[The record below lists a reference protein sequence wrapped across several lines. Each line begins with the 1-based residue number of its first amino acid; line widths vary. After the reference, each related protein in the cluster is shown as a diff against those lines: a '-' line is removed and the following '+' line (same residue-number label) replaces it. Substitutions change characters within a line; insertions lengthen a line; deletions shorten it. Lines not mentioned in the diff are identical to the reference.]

1 MELFDSVI
9 IGSGVAGMTAAIY
22 LKRSNK
28 KVLVLEKNAPG
39 GQINRTAKIEN
50 YPGFQEIDG
59 PTLAYQIYE
68 QMMNLKVEYRYGNV
82 LEIKDL
88 GSTKKIRT
96 DMEEIE
102 TKTVII
108 ASGRVPRELNL
119 EHEKTLLG
127 HGISYCAICDG
138 PLYKGKTVGVVG
150 GGNSAL
156 EEALYLSDICK
167 KVYIIHRR
175 DELRAEEE
183 IQEKV
188 KSKSNVEF
196 LYQAKVVKL
205 MEEKSELSGVE
216 IEQLGELKFLKLD
229 GLFVYIGYVPDT
241 QFLHS
246 LGITLESDYV
256 VVDENMKT
264 SMDGIY
270 ACGDVIRK
278 DFYQI
283 STAVGEGAVA
293 ALTVK
298 KELE

>member
-28 KVLVLEKNAPG
+28 KVLILERNAPG
-39 GQINRTAKIEN
+39 GQINRTSKIEN
-50 YPGFQEIDG
+50 YPGFSGIDG

-88 GSTKKIRT
+88 GSKKIIKT

-108 ASGRVPRELNL
+108 ASGRIPKELGLPN
-119 EHEKTLLG
+119 EKELIG
-127 HGISYCAICDG
+127 HGISYCASCDG
-138 PLYKGKTVGVVG
+138 PLYQGKVVAVVG

-156 EEALYLSDICK
+156 EEALYLADICK

-175 DELRAEEE
+175 KEFRAEEE

-188 KSKSNVEF
+188 KKCENIEFIYDANVT
-196 LYQAKVVKL
+196 KL
-205 MEEKSELSGVE
+205 VSDGHLTSILLKQNQE
-216 IEQLGELKFLKLD
+216 ELKLDID

-241 QFLHS
+241 EFLKDS
-246 LGITLESDYV
+246 SVLLENGYV
-256 VVDENMKT
+256 VVDGSMKT
-264 SMDGIY
+264 NVSGIY
-270 ACGDVIRK
+270 ACGDVIK
-278 DFYQI
+278 KEYYQI
-283 STAVGEGAVA
+283 STAVGEGATA
-293 ALTVK
+293 ALSVK
-298 KELE
+298 KDLK